1 MIINFHPK
9 EIESKKGKSII
20 ESLSVSGNHTVFHV
34 TDKTAKEWQEI
45 ITSDETL
52 ILVAPIYWWGA
63 SYEFDRWAQEVFSYG
78 FSYKYNDAGMPEGLL
93 NGRVFEMHMTHGT
106 PTAFAGVMEENIT
119 LRMEKGIFGFCGA
132 LVTMKFYDLA

>member
-34 TDKTAKEWQEI
+34 TDKTAK
-45 ITSDETL
+45 D
-52 ILVAPIYWWGA
+52 
-63 SYEFDRWAQEVFSYG
+63 
-78 FSYKYNDAGMPEGLL
+78 
-93 NGRVFEMHMTHGT
+93 MTHGT
-106 PTAFAGVMEENIT
+106 PTAFAAVMEENIP

-132 LVTMKFYDLA
+132 VVTMKFHDLA